1 MNTNITARLN
11 ALEQR
16 LKNDNEVYLVDL
28 IDGFFYI
35 DGSSYS
41 PDQFAEWCDLHEHSI
56 VILDDI

>member
-16 LKNDNEVYLVDL
+16 LKNDNEVYWVDL
-28 IDGFFYI
+28 IDGF
-35 DGSSYS
+35 S